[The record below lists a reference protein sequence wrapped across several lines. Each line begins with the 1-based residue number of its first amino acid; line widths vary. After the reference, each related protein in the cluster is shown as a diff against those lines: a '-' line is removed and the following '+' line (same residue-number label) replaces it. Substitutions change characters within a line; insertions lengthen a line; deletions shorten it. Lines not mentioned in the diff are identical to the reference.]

1 MFLLLGITLWAIA
14 LFIWSI
20 DLKAPAAALFLFGLA
35 MMWPAIFYG
44 RKGNSR
50 FTGWYE
56 SLKIL
61 LSSWH

>member
-1 MFLLLGITLWAIA
+1 MFVLLGITLWAIA
-14 LFIWSI
+14 LFMLVIHFEAS
-20 DLKAPAAALFLFGLA
+20 AAALFLFGLA

-44 RKGNSR
+44 KQGDKR
-50 FTGWYE
+50 FAGWYP